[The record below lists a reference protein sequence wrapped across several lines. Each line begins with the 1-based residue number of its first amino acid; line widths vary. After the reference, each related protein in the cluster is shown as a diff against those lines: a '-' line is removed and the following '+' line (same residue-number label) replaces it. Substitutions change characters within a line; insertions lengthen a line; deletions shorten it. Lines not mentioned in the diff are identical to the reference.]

1 MNRFILPIITTV
13 LLWSATAHCQSA
25 GEQDVSVMHGFHV
38 NYAQVGSRAFRRM
51 ESSLER
57 QFGIVEEANLPAAVL
72 EYFKTVPVLIVPKLT
87 TGFGRAR
94 VDMGRQI
101 VELKAADLPRDRPI
115 LLHELLHAYHG
126 QKLGPTPIIRDSYQ
140 HAKQSSIYPKRYTD
154 AHFLSN
160 PREYFAVIGSI
171 YLYGKKIDQPPYD
184 CELTAKHQ
192 PKFITFLA
200 EQFGPREC
208 K

>member
-1 MNRFILPIITTV
+1 MIRSSPLIAVMSVFLAISGIAE
-13 LLWSATAHCQSA
+13 SADQK
-25 GEQDVSVMHGFHV
+25 DISVMNGFQV
-38 NYAQVGSRAFRRM
+38 NYSQVGSRALRRM

-57 QFGIVEEANLPAAVL
+57 QFQIVEEAQLPVAVL
-72 EYFKTVPVLIVPKLT
+72 EFFRTVPVFIVSELPA
-87 TGFGRAR
+87 GFGRAR
-94 VDMGRQI
+94 VDAGQQI

-140 HAKQSSIYPKRYTD
+140 HAKQSNIYPKRYAD

-184 CELTAKHQ
+184 CEVPAKHQ
-192 PKFITFLA
+192 PEFIAFLA
-200 EQFGPREC
+200 QQFGQREC